1 MYYAAAAFFIFCT
14 FNVTFTNLTIF
25 IHFLKMSDE
34 VQCSQ
39 ILRFSCSASAIKVI
53 LCLET
58 GESKAAHLRCL
69 CCSQAADV
77 ELGAETGAMWA
88 TAAVKTGFSP
98 FAPLAASS
106 LAPNHHL
113 ARGERWFG
121 TLRRWRIQ
129 LDRLFGTYPFFLAAH
144 GACNSL

>member
-1 MYYAAAAFFIFCT
+1 M
-14 FNVTFTNLTIF
+14 FTNSQVLLQRISY
-25 IHFLKMSDE
+25 KSD
-34 VQCSQ
+34 
-39 ILRFSCSASAIKVI
+39 LPPAKRVI
-53 LCLET
+53 LCLEA
-58 GESKAAHLRCL
+58 GESKATHLRCL

-77 ELGAETGAMWA
+77 ELGAETGTMWA

-121 TLRRWRIQ
+121 TLRRWWVQ
-129 LDRLFGTYPFFLAAH
+129 LDRLFGTYPFVLFGSSRRMQL
-144 GACNSL
+144 SLGIQLRAELYQIVLERSVS